1 MVKRDDIE
9 LRGKVL
15 EELDWDPSFDA
26 AGIGVTV
33 KDGIVTLSGF
43 VKSYPERRNAENAV
57 RRVMGVKGMAE
68 ELAVKLSDETART
81 DADIAQAIVVALG
94 SNISVPADRIQVTV
108 EDGWVTL
115 DGEVE
120 WQFQKNTAENAMKYV
135 RGVRALNN
143 RIKIKPR
150 VSSREVKSKIQ
161 AALARRAQA
170 EANQITVE
178 STGEKVVL
186 RGTVHSW
193 AEKEA
198 VESAAWSAP
207 GVSKVQN
214 DLGVSYLET

>member
-9 LRGKVL
+9 LRRKVL

-26 AGIGVTV
+26 AAIGVTV

-43 VKSYPERRNAENAV
+43 VKSYPEKRNAESAV
-57 RRVMGVKGMAE
+57 RRVAGVRAVAE
-68 ELAVKLSDETART
+68 DLTVKLSDETVRT
-81 DADIAQAIVVALG
+81 DADVAKAILVALG
-94 SNISVPADRIQVTV
+94 SNISIPADRIQVTV

-150 VSSREVKSKIQ
+150 ASTTEVKSKIQ

-170 EANQITVE
+170 EANRITVE
-178 STGEKVVL
+178 AAGEKIVL

-207 GVSKVQN
+207 GVSRVEN
-214 DLGVSYLET
+214 DLSVSYAEA